1 MSKKTLAAIVES
13 GNDYLV
19 KVKKNQPKLYQQI
32 ETESNQETPRQ
43 KVTHHEKTR
52 NRNTYRIIEVFEPPE
67 NLDPQWIGVGCVIKV
82 SETKPDCSGA
92 FMVGRLCIE
101 GLKLVD

>member
-32 ETESNQETPRQ
+32 ETESNQLTPRQ
-43 KVTHHEKTR
+43 KVTHYEKTR
-52 NRNTYRIIEVFEPPE
+52 NRNTNRLIEVFDPPE
-67 NLDPQWIGVGCVIKV
+67 NLDPKWIGAGCVIKV
-82 SETKPDCSGA
+82 SETKP
-92 FMVGRLCIE
+92 
-101 GLKLVD
+101 